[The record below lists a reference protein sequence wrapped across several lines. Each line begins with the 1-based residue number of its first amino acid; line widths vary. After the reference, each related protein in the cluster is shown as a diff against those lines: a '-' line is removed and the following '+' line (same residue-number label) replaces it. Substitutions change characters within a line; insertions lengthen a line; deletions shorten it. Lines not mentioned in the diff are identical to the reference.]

1 MSSAIF
7 GNSFVFENVYIQSVG
22 TTAGIVEHQGPLGH
36 YFDKH
41 YPDHYHHQKSYE
53 QAEIEML
60 KDVYFALFKKRK
72 SQKRRH

>member
-1 MSSAIF
+1 MSSRIS
-7 GNSFVFENVYIQSVG
+7 GNSFIFENVYIQSVG

-41 YPDHYHHQKSYE
+41 YPDHYHHQGRDR
-53 QAEIEML
+53 
-60 KDVYFALFKKRK
+60 DVERCYFALFKKRK